1 MTDQQLLDAVRRNLE
16 WFCNSGVM
24 DPPDG
29 SWGVAERIAVT
40 KDHTAIEKICRAFP
54 AWNEFDGYCV
64 IEPRRP
70 DCNFETALLFLLAG
84 RKFGS
89 EEFTRTGENLLM
101 YLYNRSGMIFPE
113 NSVWNWSNITKQ
125 PGRWFDDN
133 GWCGV
138 IQFRIAALRPD
149 LDRKYRMRGRALR
162 LARLLAAGVDR
173 SLGADQEI
181 SHGSWPDPEGF
192 WLGEPRLPHW
202 GAVALLA
209 GTAALAV
216 EPDPVLAIQL
226 RRYYEYVGG
235 RLDTFIASELCYA
248 LLGAAFAAN
257 VTGEEFYLDLTARTA
272 AAVLR
277 RIDPATG
284 NLPAEHCEA
293 PKGAHLVD
301 LIYTANWALLGLQ
314 AAAGVTGDEAVR
326 EAYRKLL
333 ELLTA
338 VQDRSDNP
346 AFRGCWRGMYDLR
359 AGEWG
364 GGDLFEGGQNSIYTG
379 WTNAPIALGLLLAAD
394 RTSLAAL

>member
-1 MTDQQLLDAVRRNLE
+1 MTDQQLLDAVGRNLE

-40 KDHTAIEKICRAFP
+40 KDNTAIEKICRAFP

-133 GWCGV
+133 GWCGA

-192 WLGEPRLPHW
+192 WAGEPRLPHW

-226 RRYYEYVGG
+226 RRYYEY
-235 RLDTFIASELCYA
+235 
-248 LLGAAFAAN
+248 
-257 VTGEEFYLDLTARTA
+257 
-272 AAVLR
+272 AAVSTPSSRASCVMRCSAPLLR
-277 RIDPATG
+277 RTSPGRSSISTWPPGPPPPCSAVSIRRPAICR
-284 NLPAEHCEA
+284 PS
-293 PKGAHLVD
+293 
-301 LIYTANWALLGLQ
+301 TAKRR
-314 AAAGVTGDEAVR
+314 R
-326 EAYRKLL
+326 ERISS
-333 ELLTA
+333 T
-338 VQDRSDNP
+338 
-346 AFRGCWRGMYDLR
+346 
-359 AGEWG
+359 
-364 GGDLFEGGQNSIYTG
+364 
-379 WTNAPIALGLLLAAD
+379 
-394 RTSLAAL
+394 

>member
-1 MTDQQLLDAVRRNLE
+1 
-16 WFCNSGVM
+16 
-24 DPPDG
+24 
-29 SWGVAERIAVT
+29 
-40 KDHTAIEKICRAFP
+40 
-54 AWNEFDGYCV
+54 
-64 IEPRRP
+64 
-70 DCNFETALLFLLAG
+70 
-84 RKFGS
+84 
-89 EEFTRTGENLLM
+89 
-101 YLYNRSGMIFPE
+101 
-113 NSVWNWSNITKQ
+113 
-125 PGRWFDDN
+125 
-133 GWCGV
+133 
-138 IQFRIAALRPD
+138 
-149 LDRKYRMRGRALR
+149 MRGRALR

-192 WLGEPRLPHW
+192 WAGEPRLPHW

-257 VTGEEFYLDLTARTA
+257 VTGEEFYLDLAARTA

-333 ELLTA
+333 ELLIA

>member
-40 KDHTAIEKICRAFP
+40 KDNTAIEKICRAFP

-133 GWCGV
+133 GWCGA

-235 RLDTFIASELCYA
+235 RLDAFIASELCY
-248 LLGAAFAAN
+248 
-257 VTGEEFYLDLTARTA
+257 
-272 AAVLR
+272 
-277 RIDPATG
+277 
-284 NLPAEHCEA
+284 
-293 PKGAHLVD
+293 
-301 LIYTANWALLGLQ
+301 ALLGLQ

>member
-16 WFCNSGVM
+16 WFRNSGVM

-40 KDHTAIEKICRAFP
+40 KDNTAIEKICRAFP

-133 GWCGV
+133 GWCGA

-181 SHGSWPDPEGF
+181 SHG
-192 WLGEPRLPHW
+192 
-202 GAVALLA
+202 
-209 GTAALAV
+209 
-216 EPDPVLAIQL
+216 
-226 RRYYEYVGG
+226 
-235 RLDTFIASELCYA
+235 
-248 LLGAAFAAN
+248 
-257 VTGEEFYLDLTARTA
+257 
-272 AAVLR
+272 
-277 RIDPATG
+277 
-284 NLPAEHCEA
+284 
-293 PKGAHLVD
+293 
-301 LIYTANWALLGLQ
+301 
-314 AAAGVTGDEAVR
+314 
-326 EAYRKLL
+326 
-333 ELLTA
+333 
-338 VQDRSDNP
+338 
-346 AFRGCWRGMYDLR
+346 
-359 AGEWG
+359 
-364 GGDLFEGGQNSIYTG
+364 
-379 WTNAPIALGLLLAAD
+379 
-394 RTSLAAL
+394 